1 MEIICEI
8 LRVIYEGSARPTQVM
23 HKANLT
29 WPVLTSHLE
38 VLLRHQLLTR
48 EASETRTTYRLTAK
62 GSAVLNIYLKLKEEV
77 GPLES
82 EAVSAQR
89 IEESLEL
96 ETTLAPQERTATLA
110 AIESALAAANFRL
123 RDDIV
128 PGRSGDKHRFS
139 FLAEGLNRSSYAFD
153 LLGYAS
159 EGSVISDFVKQ
170 LDSDIPVHIVYT
182 KGTSDGAK
190 RLAASYSIGLV
201 PLRGLKAFVELLAFQ
216 DALLSKKG
224 VLLEVDPSQGYEQAV
239 RDLVQDESKRS
250 RVSAFT
256 WRASPVYSALPRNEK
271 VYVYVMTA
279 AQGARTSSRPR
290 EFVVPS
296 HDEAALLEFVER
308 SVEQDREGKNDLLIF
323 DSVSELL
330 VSLGNDKSQRFL
342 KRATHLLGAG
352 ERRSLFI
359 VKRGYHD
366 ERTMRMVKG
375 IFPDRLVYD
384 GSGLKLDNRA

>member
-77 GPLES
+77 GPLEA
-82 EAVSAQR
+82 ETVSAQR
-89 IEESLEL
+89 LEERLEPQPA
-96 ETTLAPQERTATLA
+96 LAPQEQTATLS
-110 AIESALAAANFRL
+110 AIRSALGAANFRL
-123 RDDIV
+123 RDD
-128 PGRSGDKHRFS
+128 PASGRSGARYRFS
-139 FLAEGLNRSSYAFD
+139 FLAEGLNRSSYGFD

-159 EGSVISDFVKQ
+159 EGAVISGFVKQ
-170 LDSDIPVHIVYT
+170 LDSDIPVHIVYS
-182 KGTSDGAK
+182 KGTSEGAK
-190 RLAASYSIGLV
+190 MLAESYSVGLV
-201 PLRGLKAFVELLAFQ
+201 PVRGLRAFVELLAFQ
-216 DALLSKKG
+216 DALLSKRG
-224 VLLEVDPSQGYEQAV
+224 TLLEVDPSQGYEHAV
-239 RDLVQDESKRS
+239 RELVQDETKRS

-256 WRASPVYSALPRNEK
+256 WRASPVFSSLPRNER

-279 AQGARTSSRPR
+279 AQGKAPSRPR

-296 HDEAALLEFVER
+296 HDEAALLEFVGG
-308 SVEQDREGKNDLLIF
+308 SLEQDGGARNDLLIF

-330 VSLGNDKSQRFL
+330 VSLGNEKSQRFL
-342 KRATHLLGAG
+342 RKAAHLLGSSD
-352 ERRSLFI
+352 RRSLFI

-366 ERTMRMVKG
+366 ERTMKMVKG

-384 GSGLKLDNRA
+384 GSGLRLDHRA